1 MTRTFCLC
9 FAFAITLAAG
19 AADAPKDAEFIQGTW
34 TPAKAELAGNP
45 MPDEVLKSIM
55 LKLDHGNFDV
65 LVAGQPDKGTYTLEP
80 ASKPKVITIKGTDG
94 PNKGKTIP
102 AIYELK
108 GDSLRICYDLSGAK
122 HPPEFKTASGTRL
135 FLVTYQRKKP

>member
-1 MTRTFCLC
+1 MTQTLCLC
-9 FAFAITLAAG
+9 FAFAVTLVTG
-19 AADAPKDAEFIQGTW
+19 AAVASKDAESIQGTW
-34 TPAKAELAGNP
+34 APAKAELAGNP
-45 MPDEVLKSIM
+45 LPDEVLKTII

-65 LVAGQPDKGTYTLEP
+65 SVAGQPDKGTYTLET
-80 ASKPKVITIKGTDG
+80 SSQPKVITIKGTEG

-122 HPPEFKTASGTRL
+122 HPGEFKTEAGTRL

>member
-9 FAFAITLAAG
+9 FAFALTLAAG
-19 AADAPKDAEFIQGTW
+19 AADAPGDAESIKGTW

-45 MPDEVLKSIM
+45 MPDTLLKTII
-55 LKLDHGNFDV
+55 LKLDHGNYDV
-65 LVAGQPDKGTYTLEP
+65 SVAGHPDKGTYTLEP
-80 ASKPKVITIKGTDG
+80 SSKPKAITIKGTEG

-108 GDSLRICYDLSGAK
+108 GDSLRICYDLSGATRPAK
-122 HPPEFKTASGTRL
+122 FKTVPGTQL
-135 FLVTYQRKKP
+135 YLVTYERKKP